1 MKAVIV
7 GCGNIAAEYAKDL
20 RSAGA
25 VDLVGF
31 YDVDGERAR
40 AFSDE
45 HGGQAFGTLDEAIE
59 SAELVINLT
68 IFEAHYPVSR
78 AALTAG
84 RHVYSEK
91 PLALNLIDALD
102 LAGLS
107 EQNDV
112 RLAAAPFTFMGR
124 AQQTALEWVHSG
136 KLGRIRLAY
145 AEVNHGRIE
154 TWHPNPAPFY
164 SAGPMLDVGVY
175 PLTILMAAFG
185 PVARLSAHA
194 SIVLADR
201 SDLNGEAFG
210 VRVPDYW
217 LVDLEHDSGTRVR
230 LTVNFYVKGDEA
242 VEFHG
247 DEGSLR
253 LGDWFSPGAS
263 VQYTPYEGKTS
274 SVPVPPGPDQVDW
287 SVGVAEL
294 VDSIRTDRP
303 SRLNRERSVHL
314 VEIIEA
320 SKTSAETGAVVELKT
335 NFTGSEPDPRN
346 SSHDRL

>member
-1 MKAVIV
+1 MRAVII

-20 RSAGA
+20 RSAGT

-31 YDVDGERAR
+31 YDVDGVRAR

-68 IFEAHYPVSR
+68 IFEAHYPVSK
-78 AALTAG
+78 AALAAG

-91 PLALNLIDALD
+91 PIALNLVHALE
-102 LAGLS
+102 LAELS
-107 EQNDV
+107 QANGV
-112 RLAAAPFTFMGR
+112 RLAAAPFTFLGE
-124 AQQTALEWVHSG
+124 AQQTALDWARSG

-164 SAGPMLDVGVY
+164 AAGPMLDVGVY
-175 PLTILMAAFG
+175 PLSIMMAAFG

-194 SIVLADR
+194 STVLAERLDV
-201 SDLNGEAFG
+201 NGATFAVG
-210 VRVPDYW
+210 APDYW
-217 LVDLEHDSGTRVR
+217 LVELEHASGTRVR
-230 LTVNFYVKGDEA
+230 LTVNFYVKGDEG

-253 LGDWFSPGAS
+253 LGSWFAPGS
-263 VQYTPYEGKTS
+263 SLVFTPYEGQS
-274 SVPVPPGPDQVDW
+274 SPVPTPDAPENIDW

-294 VDSIRTDRP
+294 VAAIEEGRP
-303 SRLNRERSVHL
+303 SQLDRDRSVHL
-314 VEIIEA
+314 VEILEA
-320 SKTSAETGAVVELKT
+320 AETSAD
-335 NFTGSEPDPRN
+335 TGSPVDLNTGFEKV
-346 SSHDRL
+346 

>member
-1 MKAVIV
+1 MRAVII
-7 GCGNIAAEYAKDL
+7 GCGNIAAEYARDL
-20 RSAGA
+20 RSAGT

-68 IFEAHYPVSR
+68 IFEAHYPVSK
-78 AALTAG
+78 AALAAG

-91 PLALNLIDALD
+91 PIALNLVHALE
-102 LAGLS
+102 LAELS
-107 EQNDV
+107 QANGV
-112 RLAAAPFTFMGR
+112 RLAAAPFTFLGE
-124 AQQTALEWVHSG
+124 AQQTALDWARSG

-164 SAGPMLDVGVY
+164 AAGPMLDVGVY
-175 PLTILMAAFG
+175 PLSIMMAAFG

-194 SIVLADR
+194 STVLAERLDV
-201 SDLNGEAFG
+201 NGAAFAVG
-210 VRVPDYW
+210 APDYW
-217 LVDLEHDSGTRVR
+217 LVELEHASGTRVR
-230 LTVNFYVKGDEA
+230 LTVNFYVKGDEG

-253 LGDWFSPGAS
+253 LGSWFAPGS
-263 VQYTPYEGKTS
+263 SLVFTPYEGQS
-274 SVPVPPGPDQVDW
+274 SPVPTPDAPENIDW

-294 VDSIRTDRP
+294 VAAIEEGRP
-303 SRLNRERSVHL
+303 SQLDRDRSVHL
-314 VEIIEA
+314 VEILGAAE
-320 SKTSAETGAVVELKT
+320 TSAD
-335 NFTGSEPDPRN
+335 TGSSVDLNTGFEEV
-346 SSHDRL
+346 

>member
-20 RSAGA
+20 RSAGT

-59 SAELVINLT
+59 AAELVINLT

-91 PLALNLIDALD
+91 PLALNLIDAFD

-164 SAGPMLDVGVY
+164 AAGPMLDVGVY
-175 PLTILMAAFG
+175 PLTIMMAAFG

-194 SIVLADR
+194 SIVLAER
-201 SDLNGEAFG
+201 TGLNGEVFEIG
-210 VRVPDYW
+210 VPDYW
-217 LVDLEHDSGTRVR
+217 LVDLEHDSGARVR
-230 LTVNFYVKGDEA
+230 LTVNFYVKGDEG

-247 DEGSLR
+247 DKGSLR
-253 LGDWFSPGAS
+253 LGDWFAPGAS
-263 VQYTPYEGKTS
+263 VQHTPYEGQTS
-274 SVPVPPGPDQVDW
+274 AVPVPPGLDEVDW

-294 VDSIRTDRP
+294 VDSIQTDRP

-320 SKTSAETGAVVELKT
+320 SKTSAKTGKAVELKT
-335 NFTGSEPDPRN
+335 SFTGV
-346 SSHDRL
+346 

>member
-1 MKAVIV
+1 VII

-20 RSAGA
+20 RSAGT

-31 YDVDGERAR
+31 YDVDSERAR

-68 IFEAHYPVSR
+68 IFEAHYPVSK
-78 AALTAG
+78 AALAAG

-91 PLALNLIDALD
+91 PIALNLVHALE
-102 LAGLS
+102 LAELS
-107 EQNDV
+107 QANGV
-112 RLAAAPFTFMGR
+112 RLAAAPFTFLGE
-124 AQQTALEWVHSG
+124 AQQTALDWVRSG

-164 SAGPMLDVGVY
+164 AAGPMLDVGVY
-175 PLTILMAAFG
+175 PLSIMMAAFG

-194 SIVLADR
+194 STVLAERLDV
-201 SDLNGEAFG
+201 NGATFAVG
-210 VRVPDYW
+210 APDYW
-217 LVDLEHDSGTRVR
+217 LVELEHASGTRVR
-230 LTVNFYVKGDEA
+230 LTVNFYVKGDEG

-253 LGDWFSPGAS
+253 LGSWFAPGS
-263 VQYTPYEGKTS
+263 SLVFTPYEGQS
-274 SVPVPPGPDQVDW
+274 SPVPTPDAPENIDW

-294 VDSIRTDRP
+294 VAAIGEGRP
-303 SRLNRERSVHL
+303 SQLDRDRSVHL
-314 VEIIEA
+314 VEILEA
-320 SKTSAETGAVVELKT
+320 AETSAD
-335 NFTGSEPDPRN
+335 TGSSVDLNTGFEV
-346 SSHDRL
+346 

>member
-1 MKAVIV
+1 MRAVII

-20 RSAGA
+20 RSAGT
-25 VDLVGF
+25 VDLAGF

-45 HGGQAFGTLDEAIE
+45 HDGQAFGTLDEAIE

-68 IFEAHYPVSR
+68 IFEAHYPVSK
-78 AALTAG
+78 AALAAG

-91 PLALNLIDALD
+91 PIALNLVHALE
-102 LAGLS
+102 LAELS
-107 EQNDV
+107 QANGV
-112 RLAAAPFTFMGR
+112 RLAAAPFTFLGE
-124 AQQTALEWVHSG
+124 AQQTALDWARSG

-164 SAGPMLDVGVY
+164 AAGPMLDVGVY
-175 PLTILMAAFG
+175 PLSIMMAAFG

-194 SIVLADR
+194 STVLAERLDV
-201 SDLNGEAFG
+201 NGAAFAVG
-210 VRVPDYW
+210 APDYW
-217 LVDLEHDSGTRVR
+217 LVELEHASGTRVR
-230 LTVNFYVKGDEA
+230 LTVNFYVKGDEG

-253 LGDWFSPGAS
+253 LGSWFAPGS
-263 VQYTPYEGKTS
+263 SLVFTPYEGQS
-274 SVPVPPGPDQVDW
+274 SPVPTPDAPENIDW

-294 VDSIRTDRP
+294 VAAIEEGRP
-303 SRLNRERSVHL
+303 SQLDRDRSVHL
-314 VEIIEA
+314 VEILEA
-320 SKTSAETGAVVELKT
+320 AETSAD
-335 NFTGSEPDPRN
+335 TGSSVDLNTGFEV
-346 SSHDRL
+346 